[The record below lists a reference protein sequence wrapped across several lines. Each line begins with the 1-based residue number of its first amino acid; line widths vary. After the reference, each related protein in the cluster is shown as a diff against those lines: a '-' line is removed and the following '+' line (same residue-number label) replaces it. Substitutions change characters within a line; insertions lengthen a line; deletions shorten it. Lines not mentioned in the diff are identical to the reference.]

1 MRHFLRLLVVT
12 TMVMPIGIGAAQ
24 HMASADP
31 GTTCSSIS
39 GSSSI
44 SPGFQK
50 LDPAGP
56 AHYTA
61 NDHENDVGTLEKNQT
76 ITSSGTISG
85 CSGGGVT
92 GGTFTNSVINTHDP
106 SDCNDLLN
114 VGDTKDTTIESVP
127 TGTITIHWNTGATS
141 TGNVKLKPTSS
152 ATQLKVV
159 TKFTSGLFS
168 VGEPTSAPGKGK
180 VNVAFSPSP
189 STGCTSTNLTGAT
202 FTNSGTGTTLVIDPS

>member
-1 MRHFLRLLVVT
+1 MRHFLRLLVAT

-24 HMASADP
+24 HLASADP

-61 NDHENDVGTLEKNQT
+61 NDAENDVGTLEKNQT

-106 SDCNDLLN
+106 SDCNDLLR
-114 VGDTKDTTIESVP
+114 VGDTADTTIEPGSLP
-127 TGTITIHWNTGATS
+127 TGTIHIVWNTGATS
-141 TGNVKLKPTSS
+141 DGSVKLKPTSS
-152 ATQLKVV
+152 ATSVKVV

-168 VGEPTSAPGKGK
+168 VGETTTSKGK
-180 VNVAFSPSP
+180 VTVAFTAPSGQCV
-189 STGCTSTNLTGAT
+189 SSNLTSVT
-202 FTNSGTGTTLVIDPS
+202 FTNSGTGTVLVIDPS

>member
-1 MRHFLRLLVVT
+1 
-12 TMVMPIGIGAAQ
+12 MVMPIGIGAAQ

-56 AHYTA
+56 SHYMA
-61 NDHENDVGTLEKNQT
+61 NDAENDVGTLEKNQT

-106 SDCNDLLN
+106 SDCNDLLH
-114 VGDTKDTTIESVP
+114 VGDTADTTIEAGSLP
-127 TGTITIHWNTGATS
+127 TGTIHIRWNTGATS
-141 TGNVKLKPTSS
+141 DGNVKLKPTSS
-152 ATQLKVV
+152 ATSVKVV

-168 VGEPTSAPGKGK
+168 VGETTTSKGK
-180 VNVAFSPSP
+180 VTVAFTAGSGQCVS
-189 STGCTSTNLTGAT
+189 SNLTSVT
-202 FTNSGTGTTLVIDPS
+202 FTNSGTGTVLVIDPS

>member
-24 HMASADP
+24 HLASADP

-56 AHYTA
+56 SHYMA
-61 NDHENDVGTLEKNQT
+61 NDAENDVGTLEKNQT

-106 SDCNDLLN
+106 SDCNDLLH
-114 VGDTKDTTIESVP
+114 VGDTADTTIESVP
-127 TGTITIHWNTGATS
+127 TGTIHIRWNTGATS
-141 TGNVKLKPTSS
+141 DGNVKLKPTSS
-152 ATQLKVV
+152 ATSVKVV

-168 VGEPTSAPGKGK
+168 VGETTTSKGK
-180 VNVAFSPSP
+180 VTVAFTAGSGQCVS
-189 STGCTSTNLTGAT
+189 SNLTSVT
-202 FTNSGTGTTLVIDPS
+202 FTNSGTGTVLVIDPS

>member
-1 MRHFLRLLVVT
+1 MRHFLRLLVAT

-24 HMASADP
+24 HLASADP

-50 LDPAGP
+50 LDPMGP
-56 AHYTA
+56 SHYAA
-61 NDHENDVGTLEKNQT
+61 NDAENDVGTLEKNQT

-106 SDCNDLLN
+106 SDCNDLLH
-114 VGDTKDTTIESVP
+114 VGDTADTTIEPGSLP
-127 TGTITIHWNTGATS
+127 TGTIHIRWNTGATS
-141 TGNVKLKPTSS
+141 DGNVKLKWKEREIEIPY
-152 ATQLKVV
+152 AGIRKANLVV
-159 TKFTSGLFS
+159 EL
-168 VGEPTSAPGKGK
+168 
-180 VNVAFSPSP
+180 
-189 STGCTSTNLTGAT
+189 
-202 FTNSGTGTTLVIDPS
+202 